1 MAAQP
6 QQNVASTIK
15 QLNAAR
21 NLALTDPGLYTQ
33 IVPGLLRI
41 VDANALVEL
50 RRWGT
55 DFFAETFAS
64 PVLSQDNKQSLSLVV
79 LDTLKGYLDNPHED
93 LSVIKSVVQTSAS
106 IYPFVFRH
114 M

>member
-1 MAAQP
+1 MASAQ
-6 QQNVASTIK
+6 NIVDTIR

-21 NLALTDPGLYTQ
+21 NLALGDPALYPP

-41 VDANALVEL
+41 VGADAILEL
-50 RRWGT
+50 RRWGA

-64 PVLSQDNKQSLSLVV
+64 PVLTAENKQNLSLLV
-79 LDTLKGYLDNPHED
+79 LDTLKGFLDNPNED
-93 LSVIKSVVQTSAS
+93 LTVIKSVIQTSSS

>member
-1 MAAQP
+1 MAAP
-6 QQNVASTIK
+6 EIANTIK

-21 NLALTDPGLYTQ
+21 NLALADPALYPQ

-41 VDANALVEL
+41 VGADAILDL
-50 RRWGT
+50 RRWGA

-64 PVLSQDNKQSLSLVV
+64 PVLTSDHKQNLSLLI
-79 LDTLKGYLDNPHED
+79 LDTLKGFLDNPNED
-93 LSVIKSVVQTSAS
+93 ITVIKSVVQTSAS
-106 IYPFVFRH
+106 IYPLIFRH

>member
-1 MAAQP
+1 MAT
-6 QQNVASTIK
+6 QNIADTIK

-21 NLALTDPGLYTQ
+21 NLALADPALYPQ

-41 VDANALVEL
+41 VSADAILEL
-50 RRWGT
+50 RRWGA

-64 PVLSQDNKQSLSLVV
+64 PVLAADQKQNLSLLV
-79 LDTLKGYLDNPHED
+79 LDNLKGFLDNPNED
-93 LSVIKSVVQTSAS
+93 TSVVKSVVQTSAS
-106 IYPFVFRH
+106 IYPLIFRH

>member
-1 MAAQP
+1 MAAP
-6 QQNVASTIK
+6 NILDTIK

-21 NLALTDPGLYTQ
+21 NLALADPALYPQ

-41 VDANALVEL
+41 VGADAILEL
-50 RRWGT
+50 RRWGS

-64 PVLSQDNKQSLSLVV
+64 PVLASDHKQTLSLLV
-79 LDTLKGYLDNPHED
+79 LDTLKGFLDSTNED
-93 LSVIKSVVQTSAS
+93 TAVIKSAVQTAAS

>member
-1 MAAQP
+1 MAAQ
-6 QQNVASTIK
+6 NIVDTIK

-21 NLALTDPGLYTQ
+21 NLALADPQLYPQ

-41 VDANALVEL
+41 VGADAILEL
-50 RRWGT
+50 RRWGA

-64 PVLSQDNKQSLSLVV
+64 PVLGSENKQTLSLLV
-79 LDTLKGYLDNPHED
+79 LDTLKGFLDNPNED
-93 LSVIKSVVQTSAS
+93 LSVIKSAVQTSAS